1 MPAYDVQELIQELT
15 SGDEPMADRV
25 QFIERCLVEAANESR
40 RRENA
45 ALDAGTVADM
55 LREQDARRN
64 LLHYLDRAREFPGAV
79 GYPTSAELVVFRIG
93 TPGADLFADAR
104 TEELTL
110 GIEYRLG
117 PKARRSPL

>member
-79 GYPTSAELVVFRIG
+79 GYP
-93 TPGADLFADAR
+93 PPD
-104 TEELTL
+104 
-110 GIEYRLG
+110 
-117 PKARRSPL
+117 